1 MLDSVTIPRGVNIK
15 NNGESSYTQYQTVL
29 DLTNKIMYFVPYGNR
44 KVYATKMTDDL
55 IKNQKEPKE
64 FEVAL
69 DQEFEALN

>member
-1 MLDSVTIPRGVNIK
+1 
-15 NNGESSYTQYQTVL
+15 
-29 DLTNKIMYFVPYGNR
+29 MYFVPYGNR